1 MTRRNLAVPSTP
13 AVMPR
18 FALLSLLVLPLAAA
32 AQVPRV
38 EATVDEQYGE
48 ALLAEDEGMLF
59 QGCSL
64 GCAYGWETA
73 ASSHL
78 APQGANAYDVA
89 MLEDGSARTAWVEGA
104 EGDGVGERLTFTIV
118 ANPGGEEDGGGA
130 PVSFWGI
137 DLVNGYAKDERTW
150 AANGRVRELLL
161 SIDDAPAALL
171 VLRDSRLPQNFSL
184 PDGLDVA
191 PGDVVALEIRA
202 VYPGERYRDTALTEL
217 VLLGAH

>member
-1 MTRRNLAVPSTP
+1 MRAPTP
-13 AVMPR
+13 DCSIRSQPD
-18 FALLSLLVLPLAAA
+18 
-32 AQVPRV
+32 AQ
-38 EATVDEQYGE
+38 
-48 ALLAEDEGMLF
+48 
-59 QGCSL
+59 
-64 GCAYGWETA
+64 
-73 ASSHL
+73 
-78 APQGANAYDVA
+78 PQGS
-89 MLEDGSARTAWVEGA
+89 GGA
-104 EGDGVGERLTFTIV
+104 PFDRTIV

-130 PVSFWGI
+130 PDSFWAI

-161 SIDDAPAALL
+161 SINDAPAALL

-217 VLLGAH
+217 MLLGAH